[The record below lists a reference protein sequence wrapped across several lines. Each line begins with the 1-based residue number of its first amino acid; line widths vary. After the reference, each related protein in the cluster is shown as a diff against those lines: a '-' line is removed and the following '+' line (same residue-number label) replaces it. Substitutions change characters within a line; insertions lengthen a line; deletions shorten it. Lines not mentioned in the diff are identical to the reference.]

1 MLLNILP
8 CTEQPPT
15 TEGYLVPDT
24 ISAAAEK
31 LSWESGQD
39 IGTHLSSVHSSEKLE
54 ITKTSLGRG

>member
-1 MLLNILP
+1 MLLKILP

-15 TEGYLVPDT
+15 TEGYLVPDI

-39 IGTHLSSVHSSEKLE
+39 IGLISVVFIVVKN
-54 ITKTSLGRG
+54 

>member
-15 TEGYLVPDT
+15 TEGYLVPDI

-31 LSWESGQD
+31 LRKMDRD
-39 IGTHLSSVHSSEKLE
+39 IGTHLSGVHSSEKLE
-54 ITKTSLGRG
+54 ITKASLRRG